1 MRTITRRRVVLP
13 CLVSTL
19 LLLTA
24 TAANATSAT
33 KSATTAGVMPTIT
46 GTPTIDAPQLLD
58 WPTDRPAG
66 NPDITEPTANR
77 ALDLHADIADCDMV
91 LSTAGNHH
99 MALRELWYD
108 VYLKDYVPG
117 LRNWYYTTTPPVA
130 QEQIANQIL
139 TLSNFTG
146 RCRPQVAVG
155 PAPTMTALQSAGVT
169 DGAPQAIWKN
179 RGNVILVKKG
189 NPRNVRSIWDLGR
202 DSVRVVTPNPTKERN
217 SFENYRDTIYNVA
230 ANAPAPPAGQTAEQL
245 FNNVFNNPDKPNKWL
260 AGSRTH
266 HRELPWS
273 VAYGR
278 ADAAVIFYHL
288 ALDAVRT
295 FPDLFEIVPLG
306 GTAANPQPLPGNRI
320 GQHFA
325 VRINGTWNP
334 TQLNARDQLMNAF
347 ASPAFTDILLRNGFT
362 RP

>member
-1 MRTITRRRVVLP
+1 
-13 CLVSTL
+13 
-19 LLLTA
+19 
-24 TAANATSAT
+24 
-33 KSATTAGVMPTIT
+33 
-46 GTPTIDAPQLLD
+46 
-58 WPTDRPAG
+58 
-66 NPDITEPTANR
+66 
-77 ALDLHADIADCDMV
+77 
-91 LSTAGNHH
+91 
-99 MALRELWYD
+99 
-108 VYLKDYVPG
+108 
-117 LRNWYYTTTPPVA
+117 
-130 QEQIANQIL
+130 
-139 TLSNFTG
+139 
-146 RCRPQVAVG
+146 
-155 PAPTMTALQSAGVT
+155 MTALQSAGVPA
-169 DGAPQAIWKN
+169 GAPQALREN
-179 RGNVILVKKG
+179 RGNGSLVKKG
-189 NPRNVRSIWDLGR
+189 HPRHIRSIWDLGR

-230 ANAPAPPAGQTAEQL
+230 ANDPAPPTGQTAEQL

-306 GTAANPQPLPGNRI
+306 GTATNPQPLPGNRI